1 MSRPCRFYPSN
12 SSQQW
17 ENSYSLPF
25 SYSIYNTYRC
35 RCVIVS
41 LSEPRERDF
50 SWNIQKGFVKA
61 QFARAA
67 RKAVLIGREDIPPNR
82 QKKRRRW
89 IVGFFIVYNFTCLT
103 NLILSCQIFQK
114 IQIWRKKEKVFPRLT
129 IGTIKMRPT
138 ESADL
143 SQKEGR
149 KEELLLCWL
158 SSIYSRKGGGLGTLI
173 LSRKP
178 LNDRLKCWPSRRSR
192 RRRALYGNNETCW
205 ICKRFSNPLE

>member
-41 LSEPRERDF
+41 LSEPRRRDF

-129 IGTIKMRPT
+129 IGTIKCAELRV
-138 ESADL
+138 L
-143 SQKEGR
+143 ICHKKKEGR
-149 KEELLLCWL
+149 KSFFVDYRRYIVEKGEVWEL
-158 SSIYSRKGGGLGTLI
+158 
-173 LSRKP
+173 
-178 LNDRLKCWPSRRSR
+178 
-192 RRRALYGNNETCW
+192 
-205 ICKRFSNPLE
+205 